1 MGIYTSTKKTTNLS
15 CRIDKSVYDILVKDA
30 ELKGISLN
38 SLVNS
43 ISKSYVSWGKNAEY
57 MGFIPLAKET
67 VGQIFKKL
75 GDKEIKEI
83 GYNVG
88 TTIPRE
94 FLMLTYGHINFP
106 NILNMIEV
114 GNSRFGHITHDIDYN
129 THQITIFHGI
139 NENFSSFLAY
149 VHEAM
154 AEDLSVHLKIISSD
168 CSMISM
174 QITENSLPK

>member
-1 MGIYTSTKKTTNLS
+1 MWDISARKTNNLS

-30 ELKGISLN
+30 TSKGISLN

-43 ISKSYVSWGKNAEY
+43 ISKRYISWEKNAEQI
-57 MGFIPLAKET
+57 GFIPLAKET

-75 GDKEIKEI
+75 DDKSIKEI
-83 GYNVG
+83 ARGVG

-94 FLMLTYGHINFP
+94 FILLTYGHISFP
-106 NILNMIEV
+106 NILSMMEI
-114 GNSRFGHITHDIDYN
+114 GNSRCGHIKHDIDN
-129 THQITIFHGI
+129 QTHHITIFHGI
-139 NENFSSFLAY
+139 NEQFSLFLSC

-154 AEDLSVHLKIISSD
+154 AEDLSFNLQITSSD

-174 QITENSLPK
+174 DIIENSFTK